1 MPVGYIIDTARSL
14 VLSRAWGVLQHSE
27 LLRHARALGTDPL
40 FRPGL
45 NQTVDFRDVTEIQVT
60 SATVRE
66 MVHLSPFGKGSRRAL
81 LVNNDVVF
89 GLTRMYQILMEQ
101 APDEVAIFRD
111 EDVALKWLGVAND
124 KVELL
129 SMLSR
134 VPLMFGPE

>member
-1 MPVGYIIDTARSL
+1 MPVGYIIDTPRSM
-14 VLSRAWGVLQHSE
+14 VLSRAWGVLQDSE

-40 FRPGL
+40 FRPGF
-45 NQTVDFRDVTEIQVT
+45 NQIVDFRDVTEIQVT